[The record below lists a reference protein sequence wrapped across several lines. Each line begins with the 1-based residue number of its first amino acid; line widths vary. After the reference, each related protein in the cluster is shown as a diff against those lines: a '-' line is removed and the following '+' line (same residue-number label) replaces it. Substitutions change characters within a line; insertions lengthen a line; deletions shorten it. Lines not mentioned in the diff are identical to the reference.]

1 MIRSLIFILIGILI
15 GLIFNRLWRG
25 GDIMPIVDC
34 YVALIV
40 AGRRTI
46 SQVKNMYIR
55 KLVKEELMAMGL
67 EELTKE
73 DTTTVK

>member
-1 MIRSLIFILIGILI
+1 MIRLFICILIGIFLN
-15 GLIFNRLWRG
+15 LIFNKVWKG

-46 SQVKNMYIR
+46 SQVKNLYIR
-55 KLVKEELMAMGL
+55 KLVKEELTAMGL
-67 EELTKE
+67 EELAKE
-73 DTTTVK
+73 DTTTIK

>member
-1 MIRSLIFILIGILI
+1 MIRSLIFIFIGILLS
-15 GLIFNRLWRG
+15 LIFNKIWKG

-46 SQVKNMYIR
+46 KQVRNLYIR
-55 KLVKEELMAMGL
+55 KLVKEELIAMGL
-67 EELTKE
+67 NDLAKDDENK
-73 DTTTVK
+73 